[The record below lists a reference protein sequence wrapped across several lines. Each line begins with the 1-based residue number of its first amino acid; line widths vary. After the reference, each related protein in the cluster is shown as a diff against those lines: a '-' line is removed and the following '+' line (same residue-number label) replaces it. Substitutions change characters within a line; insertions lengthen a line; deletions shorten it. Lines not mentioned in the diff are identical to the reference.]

1 MSNSSIPPAKANKR
15 NQRGIALVIVV
26 LFSSA
31 LAGFMMLTML
41 QLRREH
47 LAAQTY
53 QGIRAASDAADA
65 GLEFAVAKV
74 WDQYL
79 QNLGKDLPV
88 LGGFKGYLDKVVGKL
103 TKDLLDG
110 EIKLAS
116 GAVIKAVEVE
126 RVDSAE
132 STVLKVTSIAE
143 ANGRE
148 RRAVQLFTIGGQAFE
163 AFDYALMA
171 NNMECV
177 MCHTV
182 VDSVERLNNKD
193 SKNFGS
199 FDRVK
204 IGVLEK
210 MNIETVSARSRIAGS
225 IHSRGQVNVVKSN
238 IFSNLLSSLTVTAF
252 KANSID
258 SSGKILQD
266 SKGGLSEEY
275 FDFAG
280 VDGLGLPEKNASFYK
295 DYPTTQAEMT
305 DGVLPTSIP
314 AVIKDGNGNRVVD
327 DEEWKE
333 HKGASKGGSIS
344 GGLAYGVP
352 KGKAYDQAA
361 LPKGSNEAIKYLST
375 GNYDGNVV
383 LVGTDADPIEIE
395 GDVFVDG
402 DVVITGKVKG
412 TGKIQARRN
421 IYFVGDTTNAD
432 ATDYGAAKDGTQNL
446 VGYAAGGNIVVGD
459 FITAAA
465 INEADFGK
473 NKWTER
479 NRAGDRGTRL
489 AYLNDETN
497 DMSPPLDKG
506 YYLSWTTQQMMKFN
520 QEEYT
525 KASSDKSYVPRYYQM
540 REGDRTYRFTSTK
553 DLRALQYDSW
563 LMGIMPEDEL
573 KRGAVLSMSP
583 DGGWMN
589 EDQLKQIWWND
600 ERSRDKDTSKRG
612 FKIDGLLYTNNALM
626 GFLPSW
632 NRHRSNMYG
641 SLRLRGAA
649 FAADLGILAS
659 GSDGGSGRGFGFNL
673 QYDPRVQNLLNV
685 TDSTG
690 LSLKRSVRLFQTAEV
705 KK

>member
-1 MSNSSIPPAKANKR
+1 MRNSSIPPAKANKR

-258 SSGKILQD
+258 SSGKTKLRYKKVSMDSGECQD
-266 SKGGLSEEY
+266 
-275 FDFAG
+275 
-280 VDGLGLPEKNASFYK
+280 
-295 DYPTTQAEMT
+295 
-305 DGVLPTSIP
+305 
-314 AVIKDGNGNRVVD
+314 
-327 DEEWKE
+327 
-333 HKGASKGGSIS
+333 
-344 GGLAYGVP
+344 
-352 KGKAYDQAA
+352 
-361 LPKGSNEAIKYLST
+361 
-375 GNYDGNVV
+375 
-383 LVGTDADPIEIE
+383 
-395 GDVFVDG
+395 
-402 DVVITGKVKG
+402 VITKL
-412 TGKIQARRN
+412 
-421 IYFVGDTTNAD
+421 
-432 ATDYGAAKDGTQNL
+432 YG
-446 VGYAAGGNIVVGD
+446 
-459 FITAAA
+459 
-465 INEADFGK
+465 
-473 NKWTER
+473 
-479 NRAGDRGTRL
+479 
-489 AYLNDETN
+489 
-497 DMSPPLDKG
+497 
-506 YYLSWTTQQMMKFN
+506 
-520 QEEYT
+520 
-525 KASSDKSYVPRYYQM
+525 
-540 REGDRTYRFTSTK
+540 
-553 DLRALQYDSW
+553 
-563 LMGIMPEDEL
+563 
-573 KRGAVLSMSP
+573 
-583 DGGWMN
+583 
-589 EDQLKQIWWND
+589 
-600 ERSRDKDTSKRG
+600 
-612 FKIDGLLYTNNALM
+612 
-626 GFLPSW
+626 
-632 NRHRSNMYG
+632 
-641 SLRLRGAA
+641 
-649 FAADLGILAS
+649 
-659 GSDGGSGRGFGFNL
+659 
-673 QYDPRVQNLLNV
+673 
-685 TDSTG
+685 
-690 LSLKRSVRLFQTAEV
+690 
-705 KK
+705 